1 MATPKSS
8 GRHDPDESWTA
19 IGALATAT
27 GVSERT
33 VRYYEELGII
43 PTPPRSA
50 GGTRRYPREFQFY
63 IEGALVL
70 KDLGFSLDELK
81 IVGRLVMGASLTRRQ
96 RQRAL
101 DVIDVKMTALEHR
114 IRLLNRL
121 HELFEHELQDGDSGE
136 DRLAQLL
143 GHASARPATA
153 VRAAAR
159 PSPRGASR

>member
-1 MATPKSS
+1 M
-8 GRHDPDESWTA
+8 G
-19 IGALATAT
+19 IGALAAAT

-50 GGTRRYPREFQFY
+50 GGTRRYPKEFQFY

-81 IVGRLVMGASLTRRQ
+81 IVGRLVMGSSLTARQ

-101 DVIDVKMTALEHR
+101 DVIDTKMKALEHR

-121 HELFEHELQDGDSGE
+121 HELFQRELQDGEVRD
-136 DRLAQLL
+136 DRLVELL
-143 GHASARPATA
+143 GHAGEQRSASAQN
-153 VRAAAR
+153 
-159 PSPRGASR
+159 ASRSRT

>member
-1 MATPKSS
+1 M
-8 GRHDPDESWTA
+8 G
-19 IGALATAT
+19 IGALAAAT

-43 PTPPRSA
+43 PTPPRSD

-81 IVGRLVMGASLTRRQ
+81 LVGRLAMGSSLTARQ

-101 DVIDVKMTALEHR
+101 DVIDTKMKALEHR

-121 HELFEHELQDGDSGE
+121 HELFEHELQEGDSGE
-136 DRLAQLL
+136 DRLVQLL
-143 GHASARPATA
+143 GHASVAPPTAARA
-153 VRAAAR
+153 RAAR
-159 PSPRGASR
+159 R

>member
-1 MATPKSS
+1 MAAPKSS
-8 GRHDPDESWTA
+8 SKQDPEEGWIG
-19 IGALATAT
+19 IGALAAAT

-43 PTPPRSA
+43 PTPPRSN

-81 IVGRLVMGASLTRRQ
+81 LVGRLAMGSSLTARQ

-101 DVIDVKMTALEHR
+101 DVIDTKMKALEHR

-121 HELFEHELQDGDSGE
+121 HELFEHELQEGDSGE
-136 DRLAQLL
+136 DRLVQLL
-143 GHASARPATA
+143 GHASVSPPTAARA
-153 VRAAAR
+153 RAAR
-159 PSPRGASR
+159 R

>member
-1 MATPKSS
+1 MATPKIAAKDDLRN
-8 GRHDPDESWTA
+8 GWMG
-19 IGALATAT
+19 IGAIAAAT

-50 GGTRRYPREFQFY
+50 GGTRRYPREFRFY

-81 IVGRLVMGASLTRRQ
+81 IVGRLAMGATLTPRQ
-96 RQRAL
+96 RSRAL
-101 DVIDVKMTALEHR
+101 EVIDTKMKALEHR

-121 HELFEHELQDGDSGE
+121 HELFEHELHEGDSGD
-136 DRLAQLL
+136 DRLVQLI
-143 GHASARPATA
+143 GHANAAAP
-153 VRAAAR
+153 RAAKAK
-159 PSPRGASR
+159 ASRR